1 MPAENVLILRLK
13 PNKIAMLI
21 VVRKL
26 AKYRGNTCG
35 TRRALLMSATMTV

>member
-35 TRRALLMSATMTV
+35 ALLMSATMTV